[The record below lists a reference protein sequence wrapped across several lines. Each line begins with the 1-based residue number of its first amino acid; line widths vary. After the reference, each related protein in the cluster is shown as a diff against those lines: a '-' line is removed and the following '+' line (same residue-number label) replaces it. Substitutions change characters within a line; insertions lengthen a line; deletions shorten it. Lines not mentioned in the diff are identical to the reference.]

1 MSAAAKTSIASA
13 SRALRCV
20 LLPEGWTQEQADK
33 LISTTPLG
41 RLGSPED
48 VAQAVLYLLN
58 ADYVTGE
65 TIIVDG
71 GRHVRT

>member
-1 MSAAAKTSIASA
+1 LVA
-13 SRALRCV
+13 
-20 LLPEGWTQEQADK
+20 
-33 LISTTPLG
+33 TTPLR

-48 VAQAVLYLLN
+48 IVGAVLYLLD

-71 GRHVRT
+71 GRHVRG